1 MAQLAAR
8 PAGNYAN
15 LRPVGNISDP
25 ILFRREGISMNRAWM
40 SAKGVLVAAAI
51 VSFAGVASA
60 ADDKKDDPSG
70 KWKWSVT
77 TKDGQTRETT
87 LTLKLDGG
95 KLTGTITGRNNQQT
109 AIEEGAFKDGEV
121 SFNVTRER
129 NGQKFTTKYKGKV
142 SGDTITGTVERREG
156 QSRDWKAERVK

>member
-1 MAQLAAR
+1 MIVGWQWVLLA
-8 PAGNYAN
+8 
-15 LRPVGNISDP
+15 VT
-25 ILFRREGISMNRAWM
+25 
-40 SAKGVLVAAAI
+40 VLAF
-51 VSFAGVASA
+51 SGVARA
-60 ADDKKDDPSG
+60 ADEKPNPAG

-77 TKDGQTRETT
+77 TKDGQTRDTT

-95 KLTGTITGRNNQQT
+95 KLTGTITGRNNQET

-121 SFNVTRER
+121 SFQVTRER
-129 NGQKFTTKYKGKV
+129 NGEKFTTKYKGKV